1 MFSEFKFQDKR
12 LRGIKLRRKRFVFFH
27 CLKWGYRYAP
37 VNLSSNPF
45 VIAPYVRDSLLWVPL
60 SSDGA

>member
-12 LRGIKLRRKRFVFFH
+12 LRGIKLRRKRFAIFSLFEM
-27 CLKWGYRYAP
+27 GYRYAP
-37 VNLSSNPF
+37 VNLNSNPF
-45 VIAPYVRDSLLWVPL
+45 VIAPYARDSLLWVPL